1 MSDAKLPP
9 LSIDELA
16 AESGT
21 ALPDK
26 EVYSLLDLNVDLDL
40 ALDLAAPIGLAVA
53 GNANVAAPIDAAV
66 GANVLSDGSS
76 AQALADQGVA
86 IQQGITGEAL
96 ANSDQDSAIDQGQ
109 TPAPAPQPPAGGGD
123 VRVPPADV
131 AGALDGGL
139 LNVDV
144 NLAADLDLAAPIN
157 GAVALNANVAAPID
171 AAVAA
176 NLGSV
181 GSEAT
186 AVAQQDAIIQQT
198 IDGTA
203 EANAAQR
210 SDIDQ

>member
-1 MSDAKLPP
+1 MSEANLRP

-16 AESGT
+16 AEGGT

-26 EVYSLLDLNVDLDL
+26 EVYSLLDLNVDIDL
-40 ALDLAAPIGLAVA
+40 ALDLASPIGLAVA
-53 GNANVAAPIDAAV
+53 GNLNVAAPIDAAV
-66 GANVLSDGSS
+66 SANVLSDGSTS
-76 AQALADQGVA
+76 QALADQGVA
-86 IQQGITGEAL
+86 IQQGITGEAV
-96 ANSDQDSAIDQGQ
+96 ANSDQDSAIGQGE
-109 TPAPAPQPPAGGGD
+109 TPAPQPPAGGGTG
-123 VRVPPADV
+123 VQAPPADI

-186 AVAQQDAIIQQT
+186 ALAQQDAIIQQT

-203 EANAAQR
+203 EANAEQR
-210 SDIDQ
+210 SNIEQ